1 MVLVRT
7 DILYN
12 SVFWNWNL
20 ENRYTVK
27 QVNLFFNFHLQSLG
41 TLMCDFSLCYWS
53 INRKLGFCACLPNLY
68 TLNSSMKCTTYQ
80 ISAYLK
86 TKVLKET
93 KKRKLPDFVE
103 AGDDVAEV
111 NPGRPR
117 FCHLVKQVVP
127 EKLQQVPV
135 ARFWPRWVLLESDW
149 HNTRL
154 CSCNRKKKLHYDA
167 MFNKW
172 YLLWTFIY
180 GAQLGQ
186 QAKESAILHLLQK
199 KQNRGANFICL
210 HQKFSFFFQLK
221 EATLKATP
229 EEKNTLPLEAIAGSK
244 IPHSLPT
251 CSECCFK
258 LYFHSCSCKQSIDVK
273 CNEYGPNERGFK
285 FDGWGREINK

>member
-27 QVNLFFNFHLQSLG
+27 HVNLFFNFHLQSLG

-53 INRKLGFCACLPNLY
+53 INRKLGCCACLPNLY
-68 TLNSSMKCTTYQ
+68 TLNSSTKCTPYQ

-135 ARFWPRWVLLESDW
+135 ACFWPRWVLLESDW

-154 CSCNRKKKLHYDA
+154 CSCNR
-167 MFNKW
+167 NKSHTMMQCSTSGTYSGRSFMVPSLASRRKSRPFCTSCRKNKTKQGGQF
-172 YLLWTFIY
+172 YLSAPEIFIF
-180 GAQLGQ
+180 LSVERSNV
-186 QAKESAILHLLQK
+186 ES
-199 KQNRGANFICL
+199 NTRGE
-210 HQKFSFFFQLK
+210 KYS
-221 EATLKATP
+221 ATS
-229 EEKNTLPLEAIAGSK
+229 GDSR
-244 IPHSLPT
+244 
-251 CSECCFK
+251 
-258 LYFHSCSCKQSIDVK
+258 Q
-273 CNEYGPNERGFK
+273 
-285 FDGWGREINK
+285 

>member
-53 INRKLGFCACLPNLY
+53 INRKLGCCACLPNLY

-154 CSCNRKKKLHYDA
+154 CSCNRKKNITHYDA

-229 EEKNTLPLEAIAGSK
+229 EEKNSR
-244 IPHSLPT
+244 
-251 CSECCFK
+251 
-258 LYFHSCSCKQSIDVK
+258 Q
-273 CNEYGPNERGFK
+273 
-285 FDGWGREINK
+285 